1 MNRKTSKIKF
11 VGLHAHSVAGSIF
24 DALGY
29 PQAHMDFCYENGG
42 EALALTDHGN
52 MNGLAYQVLH
62 AKKMQEEGKDF
73 KPIYGCE
80 VYFIPSIEEWR
91 EEYEKAMEDKKR
103 ARSVKKDEQS
113 GATVE
118 DEGSSKKTQDI
129 LRRRRHLVLL
139 AQNQTGLGNL
149 FKLVSESYQSE
160 NFYRYPR
167 IDYALLK
174 KYNEGIIAS
183 SACLGGVYA
192 GNYWENRD
200 EGDEAVLNAMT
211 ETTEKM
217 VDIFGDRWYAEIQW
231 NNIKDQHRLNQYIIQ
246 TAQKHDVK
254 LVTTADSHYPNPTAW
269 KDRELYTR
277 LGWLGKGGLPEY
289 MSSELPDGVEE
300 VGYELYPK
308 NGDEMW
314 KSYKQYSAEGGFEYD
329 DELVLQSIEETHHIA
344 FDRIEKFFP
353 DNTVRLPSFVVPAGF
368 TATQA
373 LVQYSLEGL
382 KARGFHENP
391 EYIQRLKHELD
402 VIDDRGFSK
411 YFLTMK
417 SIADVATEMMLA
429 GPGRGSAAG
438 SLVAYALGITQVDPI
453 RHGLLFSR
461 FLRSD
466 ATDYPDIDYDVSDSM
481 ALKEKLVE
489 MWGEDCVAPISNWNT
504 LQLRSLIKDI
514 SKFYDVPFV
523 EANTVTSV
531 MMREATPEA
540 KRKHG
545 IKAGIYAP
553 TWEEVMEFS
562 PSLRA
567 YLNKYPVV
575 RAHVEGLVGQVR
587 SCSRHAG
594 GVVIAEDLDSSM
606 PLINSGG
613 VRQAPWAEG
622 QNVRHLEP
630 MGFIKFDLLGL
641 STLKMMEGAI
651 EHILRRHH
659 GVDEPTFTQVRDYYN
674 ENLHPDRIDLDNQ
687 EVYENIF
694 HAGKWAGVFQFT
706 EQGAQGFCTK
716 VKPHNIIDVSA
727 VTSIFR
733 PGPLSAGVDADYV
746 EAKEHPHQI
755 AYLSDEA
762 CEITQETF
770 GFLIFQEQ
778 IALLAH
784 KLGGLTLDEG
794 NMLRKVLTKKGTG
807 KGSVKHKLHTK
818 FIKGCVANNIAR
830 DQAQDLWDKFEFFS
844 GYGFNKSHAVSYSI
858 ISFQCAWLL
867 NYYPAEWMAAFLD
880 KEPETRKEKA
890 INIAKKYGF
899 GIRPLDINKSGV
911 VWEISDDAKTMI
923 QPLTS
928 IKGLGMAAI
937 DQILANRPLN
947 NAEELLFNEGITYSK
962 LNKKSLDALCRAGAL
977 DDIIDDRFTGRKH
990 FWSACIVDRPKNPKR
1005 FSENLELYRPEGDF
1019 TEEEIIQFKTDL
1031 TGVFP
1036 INLVI
1041 PPATVQRLQEKF
1053 VPPISEFD
1061 QELQVCWFIPRK
1073 IVPRKTKN
1081 GKNYWIVEVID
1092 SNNELTKIRCWGV
1105 RPEKDRIHLNRPYM
1119 AKLKYD
1125 ENWGFSTYAIGKTF
1139 KLLG

>member
-1 MNRKTSKIKF
+1 
-11 VGLHAHSVAGSIF
+11 
-24 DALGY
+24 
-29 PQAHMDFCYENGG
+29 
-42 EALALTDHGN
+42 
-52 MNGLAYQVLH
+52 
-62 AKKMQEEGKDF
+62 
-73 KPIYGCE
+73 
-80 VYFIPSIEEWR
+80 
-91 EEYEKAMEDKKR
+91 
-103 ARSVKKDEQS
+103 
-113 GATVE
+113 
-118 DEGSSKKTQDI
+118 
-129 LRRRRHLVLL
+129 
-139 AQNQTGLGNL
+139 
-149 FKLVSESYQSE
+149 
-160 NFYRYPR
+160 
-167 IDYALLK
+167 
-174 KYNEGIIAS
+174 
-183 SACLGGVYA
+183 
-192 GNYWENRD
+192 
-200 EGDEAVLNAMT
+200 
-211 ETTEKM
+211 
-217 VDIFGDRWYAEIQW
+217 
-231 NNIKDQHRLNQYIIQ
+231 
-246 TAQKHDVK
+246 
-254 LVTTADSHYPNPTAW
+254 
-269 KDRELYTR
+269 
-277 LGWLGKGGLPEY
+277 
-289 MSSELPDGVEE
+289 
-300 VGYELYPK
+300 
-308 NGDEMW
+308 
-314 KSYKQYSAEGGFEYD
+314 
-329 DELVLQSIEETHHIA
+329 
-344 FDRIEKFFP
+344 
-353 DNTVRLPSFVVPAGF
+353 
-368 TATQA
+368 
-373 LVQYSLEGL
+373 
-382 KARGFHENP
+382 
-391 EYIQRLKHELD
+391 
-402 VIDDRGFSK
+402 
-411 YFLTMK
+411 
-417 SIADVATEMMLA
+417 
-429 GPGRGSAAG
+429 
-438 SLVAYALGITQVDPI
+438 
-453 RHGLLFSR
+453 
-461 FLRSD
+461 
-466 ATDYPDIDYDVSDSM
+466 
-481 ALKEKLVE
+481 
-489 MWGEDCVAPISNWNT
+489 MWGADCVAPISNWNT

-514 SKFYDVPFV
+514 SKFYDVPFT

-531 MMREATPEA
+531 MIREATPAA
-540 KRKHG
+540 KQKHG
-545 IKAGIYAP
+545 IKAGVYAP
-553 TWEEVMEFS
+553 TWEETMEFS

-567 YLNKYPVV
+567 YLNKYPAVK
-575 RAHVEGLVGQVR
+575 AHVEGLVGQVR

-594 GVVIAEDLDSSM
+594 GVVIAENLDQSM

-659 GVDEPTFTQVRDYYN
+659 GIESPTFAQVREYYD
-674 ENLHPDRIDLDNQ
+674 EHLHPDRIDLDNQ

-694 HAGKWAGVFQFT
+694 HKGKWAGVFQFT

-716 VKPHNIIDVSA
+716 VKPRNIIDVSA

-746 EAKEHPHQI
+746 EAKESPHKI
-755 AYLSDEA
+755 SYLSDEA

-778 IALLAH
+778 IALLGH

-807 KGSVKHKLHTK
+807 KNSVKGRLHKK
-818 FIKGCVANNIAR
+818 FITGCVDKGIAR
-830 DQAQDLWDKFEFFS
+830 DAAQDLWDKFEFFS

-911 VWEISDDAKTMI
+911 VWEISDDGKTMI

-937 DQILANRPLN
+937 DQILANRPVN
-947 NAEELLFNEGITYSK
+947 SAEELLFNEGITYSK
-962 LNKKSLDALCRAGAL
+962 LNKKSLDALCRGGAL

-1019 TEEEIIQFKTDL
+1019 SESEIIQFKTEL

-1053 VPPISEFD
+1053 IPPISEFD
-1061 QELQVCWFIPRK
+1061 PDLCVCWFIPRK